1 MARMRMHEGRVVRP
15 GVALLVIAGLVVA
28 GTLTGREAVGSSPSV
43 GLPHRLALR
52 GRAQG
57 LYPGAVKPMRI
68 VVRNRTDRDV
78 RLVALARRVS
88 EAPAG
93 CPVSVLKV
101 RRPRALPV
109 VPAGG
114 RVAVFVRVHL
124 LRSAPDACQGAV
136 FRVTLRAK
144 GVPA

>member
-1 MARMRMHEGRVVRP
+1 MAAMRTPRGRFGRAAL
-15 GVALLVIAGLVVA
+15 ALLTAAGLLIAGA
-28 GTLTGREAVGSSPSV
+28 ITERDAVRSSPA
-43 GLPHRLALR
+43 GAPHRLALR

-57 LYPGAVKPMRI
+57 LYPGAVKPMR
-68 VVRNRTDRDV
+68 VTVRNRTDRDV

-93 CPVSVLKV
+93 CPTSALRV
-101 RRPRALPV
+101 RRPRTLPV
-109 VPAGG
+109 VPARG
-114 RVAVFVRVHL
+114 RATIRLRARL

-136 FRVTLRAK
+136 FRITFRAR